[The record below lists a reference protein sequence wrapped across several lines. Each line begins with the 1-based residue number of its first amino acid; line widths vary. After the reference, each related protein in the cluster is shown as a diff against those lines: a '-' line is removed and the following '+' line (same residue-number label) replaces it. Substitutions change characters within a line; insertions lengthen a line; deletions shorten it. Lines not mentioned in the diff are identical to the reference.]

1 MSGFGSNEC
10 PCRSPQELWK
20 AELRHHAPPAATE
33 EELHIE
39 QAMWTGIAKLSAS
52 QPSGQV
58 GYRRAIAYP
67 SQMVEGR
74 KFVVKDADQV
84 GLANSAV
91 IGLLKSPFC
100 LALGGQVVY
109 V

>member
-1 MSGFGSNEC
+1 M
-10 PCRSPQELWK
+10 
-20 AELRHHAPPAATE
+20 
-33 EELHIE
+33 
-39 QAMWTGIAKLSAS
+39 
-52 QPSGQV
+52 
-58 GYRRAIAYP
+58 
-67 SQMVEGR
+67 EGR
-74 KFVVKDADQV
+74 KFVVKDADQTSSVHGEV

>member
-1 MSGFGSNEC
+1 M
-10 PCRSPQELWK
+10 
-20 AELRHHAPPAATE
+20 
-33 EELHIE
+33 
-39 QAMWTGIAKLSAS
+39 
-52 QPSGQV
+52 
-58 GYRRAIAYP
+58 
-67 SQMVEGR
+67 
-74 KFVVKDADQV
+74 KDADQKSSESSVHSEV